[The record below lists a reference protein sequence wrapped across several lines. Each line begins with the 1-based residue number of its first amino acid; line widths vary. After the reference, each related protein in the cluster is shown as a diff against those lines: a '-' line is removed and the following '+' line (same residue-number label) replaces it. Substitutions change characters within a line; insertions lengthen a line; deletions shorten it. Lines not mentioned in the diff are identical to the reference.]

1 MIKKDFLGANRIKCP
16 ILAIVLTLL
25 LASPAALP
33 AADKAYL
40 VTELRPAGN
49 GTELVLRDLES
60 GSEGKLLQLVVYD
73 RDRLL
78 DLAADEEI
86 PATRAG
92 QGAKGSDAVNNMIKH
107 NVLLNI
113 QQQTFNSYMWSS
125 GFNYQPASGKMW

>member
-1 MIKKDFLGANRIKCP
+1 MMKINISLLAT
-16 ILAIVLTLL
+16 ILA
-25 LASPAALP
+25 LAFPAGLP

-40 VTELRPAGN
+40 ITELRPAGN

-78 DLAADEEI
+78 NLAADEEI

-107 NVLLNI
+107 NVLMNI